1 MSPPEVVIKEEPIW
15 IDDGDDHE
23 SGVTV
28 GNIQK
33 SPSDASDVKSMLNEA
48 FSKLCRNNSQSV
60 DDFQL
65 KFDKNLPD
73 FKVKQEVSAIDAIKI
88 EIDCDGEEESRP
100 RARHDVTEVKC
111 ERKYRYA
118 KPYETDKPNS
128 QLKAITRHDVT
139 EVKCERK
146 YRYAKPYETDK
157 PNSQLKAITQRNV
170 DNKSRSQR
178 SIGKEK
184 SQRTY
189 GKGKSQR
196 KTSKDKSQWKRDY
209 TFRDSR
215 TTKCKA
221 DEPKG
226 NICEVKP
233 KAVQKPNI
241 GDIKTLHLPRQ
252 LLKLSKALKKDFG
265 KGAVV
270 LPSKESLL
278 VNLSSDI
285 LLNFGA
291 KCLKTHAVVV
301 LNQQLDC
308 DSKRSAQAHL
318 SSLGQIQHDTNSG
331 SSSAQSC
338 GIDEADSF
346 PALPPT
352 AVTLTSSTAS
362 DCVDAADVNG
372 PSNTSKDAVLQAYCD
387 TTDYDSENQNEPAI
401 LVSKPK
407 ILVRRPEIL
416 VNKYQ
421 LATVAPSFH
430 LTSALLYTLFL
441 WLFEWP
447 IKCSDSVA

>member
-28 GNIQK
+28 GNSQK

-73 FKVKQEVSAIDAIKI
+73 VKVKQEVSAIDAIKI
-88 EIDCDGEEESRP
+88 EIDCDGEEESRAL
-100 RARHDVTEVKC
+100 ARHDVTEVKC

-128 QLKAITRHDVT
+128 QLKAI
-139 EVKCERK
+139 
-146 YRYAKPYETDK
+146 
-157 PNSQLKAITQRNV
+157 SQRNV
-170 DNKSRSQR
+170 NNKSKSQR

-184 SQRTY
+184 SQRSY

-196 KTSKDKSQWKRDY
+196 KTSKDKSQRKRDY

-215 TTKCKA
+215 TTKCKT

-226 NICEVKP
+226 NVCEVKP

-241 GDIKTLHLPRQ
+241 DDVKTLHLPRQ

-308 DSKRSAQAHL
+308 DSKRSAQTRL
-318 SSLGQIQHDTNSG
+318 SSSGQTMHDTNSG

-346 PALPPT
+346 PALSPT
-352 AVTLTSSTAS
+352 AATQTFSTAGDS
-362 DCVDAADVNG
+362 IDAPDING
-372 PSNTSKDAVLQAYCD
+372 MSSTSKDAVLQAYCD

-401 LVSKPK
+401 LVSKPE
-407 ILVRRPEIL
+407 ILVRRPEI
-416 VNKYQ
+416 
-421 LATVAPSFH
+421 F
-430 LTSALLYTLFL
+430 
-441 WLFEWP
+441 
-447 IKCSDSVA
+447 